1 MLFLHRKR
9 RSPMGDEIQD
19 KEYDILRG
27 RVTFFAKSKTALATL
42 LFLSVFKGNEHIYL
56 KIDTAAE
63 ALLDSLIASPP
74 SYEQAIFDA
83 DVLERIK
90 QAVEEQSET
99 QEDGSFTHSCPFNI
113 QISKD
118 LKEKLP
124 LDDILEKTRLAYPN
138 ERGSIEN
145 VLGELHNFFDR
156 RLLFIFI
163 SEASR
168 FASSIVEFDYGNEL
182 YNDAKTHL
190 KKVLPETVF
199 TLFVDEGAGL
209 SPAVSVST
217 KLDKDGENEITLTT
231 FDD

>member
-1 MLFLHRKR
+1 
-9 RSPMGDEIQD
+9 MGTELQD

-27 RVTFFAKSKTALATL
+27 RVTFSAKSKTALATL
-42 LFLSVFKGNEHIYL
+42 LFLSAFKGNEYVYL
-56 KIDTAAE
+56 KVDTAAE
-63 ALLDSLIASPP
+63 ALLDSLVANPP

-138 ERGSIEN
+138 ERGSIED
-145 VLGELHNFFDR
+145 VLMELDNLFDR

-168 FASSIVEFDYGNEL
+168 FASSIVEFDYNNEL
-182 YNDAKTHL
+182 YNDAKIHL
-190 KKVLPETVF
+190 KKVLPEITF
-199 TLFVDEGAGL
+199 TLFAKGEVGL
-209 SPAVSVST
+209 LPTVSIST
-217 KLDKDGENEITLTT
+217 KLDENGENEIILTT
-231 FDD
+231 FGD

>member
-1 MLFLHRKR
+1 MDTEL
-9 RSPMGDEIQD
+9 QD
-19 KEYDILRG
+19 KDYDILRG
-27 RVTFFAKSKTALATL
+27 RVTFSAKSKTTLATL
-42 LFLSVFKGNEHIYL
+42 LFLSAFKGNKHVYL

-63 ALLDSLIASPP
+63 SLLDSLIANPP

-83 DVLERIK
+83 NVLERIK
-90 QAVEEQSET
+90 RAVEEQSET
-99 QEDGSFTHSCPFNI
+99 QEDGSITHICPFNI
-113 QISKD
+113 QISKE

-124 LDDILEKTRLAYPN
+124 LDSILEKTRLAYPN
-138 ERGSIEN
+138 ERGSIED
-145 VLGELHNFFDR
+145 VLMELDNLFDR

-182 YNDAKTHL
+182 YNDAKMHL

-217 KLDKDGENEITLTT
+217 KLDENGENEFTLTT

>member
-1 MLFLHRKR
+1 
-9 RSPMGDEIQD
+9 MGDEIQD

>member
-1 MLFLHRKR
+1 
-9 RSPMGDEIQD
+9 MGDEIQD

-27 RVTFFAKSKTALATL
+27 RVTFFTKSKTALTTL